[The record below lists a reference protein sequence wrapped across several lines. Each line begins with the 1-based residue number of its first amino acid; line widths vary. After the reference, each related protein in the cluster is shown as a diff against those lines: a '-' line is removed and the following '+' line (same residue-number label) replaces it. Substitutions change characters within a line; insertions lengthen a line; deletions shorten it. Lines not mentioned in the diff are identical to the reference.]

1 MGRANSVDLRAR
13 VIRVAIRCFE
23 VGASIWCDSASGLRR
38 RCQRGL
44 ELERCLRNPMAVPEL
59 WDCLLCQQTE
69 EMRGATTL
77 PTYRTAGGEQHK
89 ALAVAHLKNA
99 LSRWGEVVRVTKTAL
114 SRHAADD
121 FHRQQQG
128 DEPGCQFPLAIR
140 SPAGRGRREDCPG
153 CTEVRIGRSQ
163 SIEREET
170 LGHKPVWLQTV
181 KDDPGCRRE
190 RPG

>member
-23 VGASIWCDSASGLRR
+23 LGASIWCDSASGLRH

-44 ELERCLRNPMAVPEL
+44 ELERRLRNPMAVPEL

-99 LSRWGEVVRVTKTAL
+99 LSRWGEVVRVTKPRYRDMLLMTFIGNSKAMNPDA
-114 SRHAADD
+114 SFPWRSVRPQVAADVKIAQD
-121 FHRQQQG
+121 AR
-128 DEPGCQFPLAIR
+128 R
-140 SPAGRGRREDCPG
+140 SASGGPN
-153 CTEVRIGRSQ
+153 RSK
-163 SIEREET
+163 EK
-170 LGHKPVWLQTV
+170 KPSVTNLF
-181 KDDPGCRRE
+181 G
-190 RPG
+190 